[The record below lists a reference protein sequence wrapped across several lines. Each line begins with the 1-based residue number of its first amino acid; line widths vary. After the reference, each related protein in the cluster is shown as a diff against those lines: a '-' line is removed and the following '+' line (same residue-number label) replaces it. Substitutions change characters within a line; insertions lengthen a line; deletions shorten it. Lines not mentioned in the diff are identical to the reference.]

1 MESSTRE
8 LQEEYT
14 KDMDEGKKSSIPGL
28 SKERSNTVADDNF
41 HEMEQKGYMIRSED
55 FKSNEDLLWIWG
67 FKFPTDADEAK
78 KAIHHGLVLID
89 MMAHKEHFRIVYFH
103 SNVTGAGSKIPKM
116 IKKLCKKM
124 SKEMRRK
131 LVAFDIVHPN
141 FALKWALFFF
151 DKFSLTDYKIHFRPS
166 LDSLYEL
173 IDIEQKTFVI
183 GALPVEITLF
193 DGSASGKKTVGDKKV
208 FKKEV
213 VSTSDSK
220 YKDFDVSTA
229 VQGYEILGK
238 HIYEFPRD
246 EGELVPEIFTVL
258 FSYFERNEAHIST
271 EGLFR
276 IAGNKETMKEIE
288 KEMEK
293 GNYFYLGNIQEPLSV
308 AGYMKKV
315 FREMGE
321 PLCTFDLYSKFK
333 DINDETCSTP
343 EEKVQRAFDL
353 VERLPE
359 INKET
364 FKALLSFLQT
374 VTHYK
379 EHNKMGAN
387 NLAIIFAPNLFKAY
401 EVTPNDMIYAQ
412 VLVKTLTLMIANFE
426 QS

>member
-1 MESSTRE
+1 
-8 LQEEYT
+8 
-14 KDMDEGKKSSIPGL
+14 
-28 SKERSNTVADDNF
+28 
-41 HEMEQKGYMIRSED
+41 
-55 FKSNEDLLWIWG
+55 
-67 FKFPTDADEAK
+67 
-78 KAIHHGLVLID
+78 
-89 MMAHKEHFRIVYFH
+89 
-103 SNVTGAGSKIPKM
+103 
-116 IKKLCKKM
+116 
-124 SKEMRRK
+124 
-131 LVAFDIVHPN
+131 
-141 FALKWALFFF
+141 
-151 DKFSLTDYKIHFRPS
+151 

-173 IDIEQKTFVI
+173 IDIEQKTFVL

-220 YKDFDVSTA
+220 YKDFDLSTA

-293 GNYFYLGNIQEPLSV
+293 GNYFYLGNIQDPLSV

-321 PLCTFDLYSKFK
+321 PL
-333 DINDETCSTP
+333 
-343 EEKVQRAFDL
+343 
-353 VERLPE
+353 
-359 INKET
+359 
-364 FKALLSFLQT
+364 
-374 VTHYK
+374 
-379 EHNKMGAN
+379 
-387 NLAIIFAPNLFKAY
+387 
-401 EVTPNDMIYAQ
+401 
-412 VLVKTLTLMIANFE
+412 
-426 QS
+426 